1 MKTKTFTGM
10 GASFQ
15 AHDLWATEGEGAI
28 QDRTEEHL
36 GYGDKPLIVT
46 RKKLLNAIRGLQEG
60 KVPPLTDEASLSCL
74 NELVVRSDLV
84 PQSVDW
90 RRYWAVSV

>member
-1 MKTKTFTGM
+1 MKNKTFTGM
-10 GASFQ
+10 GTSFQ

-36 GYGDKPLIVT
+36 GYADKPIIVT
-46 RKKLLNAIRGLQEG
+46 RKKLLDAILRVQQGEA
-60 KVPPLTDEASLSCL
+60 PPLTDKASFSWL

-84 PQSVDW
+84 PRSVDW
-90 RRYWAVSV
+90 RRCWAVSV

>member
-10 GASFQ
+10 GTSFQ

-36 GYGDKPLIVT
+36 GYTDKAIIVI
-46 RKKLLNAIRGLQEG
+46 RKKLLKAILGVQEG
-60 KVPPLTDEASLSCL
+60 EAPPLTDEASLSCL